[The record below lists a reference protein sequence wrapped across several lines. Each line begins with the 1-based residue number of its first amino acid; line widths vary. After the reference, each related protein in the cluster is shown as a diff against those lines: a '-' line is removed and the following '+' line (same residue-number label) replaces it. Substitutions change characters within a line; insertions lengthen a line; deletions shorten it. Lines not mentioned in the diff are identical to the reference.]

1 MPPEILE
8 YSIEPGVDNA
18 FNPKDF
24 KSFINADTY
33 SLGLVLW
40 EIASRTIVDGKVFNF

>member
-8 YSIEPGVDNA
+8 YNARTSDKNA

-40 EIASRTIVDGKVFNF
+40 EIASRTIVDGEW